1 MTAEKKSTA
10 KKETDL
16 LKAHKALAEKKK
28 AAVHATAKKVEAK
41 KPATEHK
48 AEAKAE
54 AKAEVKKAEVNKP
67 EAPVAKPKAEA
78 AKVETPKPEVVQEEK
93 AEKKTPAKKPE
104 PVVAKKE
111 KKIKKEKPIEK
122 IEFLATEIKEVVGRK
137 KKPSFIRQEYYKL
150 PRLKLVWRKPR
161 GIDSKQHEGKKGK
174 GAKPDVGYGT
184 PESIR
189 GMHGAGYFPIIV
201 NNVKDVSKVDTKTQA
216 AVIAAAV
223 GRNKRN
229 EIIKAA
235 NKLKVI
241 ILNPRKGESK

>member
-1 MTAEKKSTA
+1 MTADKKSTA

-28 AAVHATAKKVEAK
+28 AAAHAPEKKVEAK
-41 KPATEHK
+41 KPVEHK
-48 AEAKAE
+48 PEAKAE
-54 AKAEVKKAEVNKP
+54 AKAEVKKP
-67 EAPVAKPKAEA
+67 EAPVHKKPVEPKTEA
-78 AKVETPKPEVVQEEK
+78 TKPEVSTEK
-93 AEKKTPAKKPE
+93 VSAEAPKTEKKKPE
-104 PVVAKKE
+104 PAIAKKV
-111 KKIKKEKPIEK
+111 KKVRKEKVIEK
-122 IEFLATEIKEVVGRK
+122 IEFLATEVKEVVGRK

-189 GMHGAGYFPIIV
+189 GMHGAGYFPIVV
-201 NNVKDVSKVDTKTQA
+201 NNVKEVSKIDTKTQA
-216 AVIAAAV
+216 AVIAGAV

-235 NKLKVI
+235 NKLKII
-241 ILNPRKGESK
+241 ILNPKKGET